1 MAHRTLTLRRVRL
14 TDDTTT
20 DVEVDEVAGTIVR
33 VGQDLDPSGPGRAI
47 DLKGYL
53 LLPAPAE
60 PHAHLDKAFLAERI
74 PNPSGDLAGAI
85 VAMDANRASLTAA
98 DIADRA
104 ERAARMMVANG
115 ITAIR
120 SHADTMTGHG
130 LRSVEGL
137 VAARERL
144 AGLVDLQIVALVSW
158 PVTGTAGAEHRALL
172 EAALEAGA
180 DVVGG
185 CPHLDDDPD
194 GANEVLLEIAADH
207 GRMVDLHTDETLN
220 PCVLGLRDLAARV
233 AKSGFPHR
241 VAASHCVSLGVQPLG
256 LQREVAAEVAAAG
269 VGVVTL
275 PQTNLYLQARDVP
288 VAPPRGLTAI
298 RPLLDAG
305 ATVAAGADNLQDPFN
320 LVGRADP
327 METAALMVMAG
338 HLLAGRGLRGGEHVQ
353 PRPAR
358 AAGRAHRAR
367 GPGRA
372 PRHPGRQ
379 PARGDRHG
387 PAGPARHPRRTGG
400 EPHESDVRPVKHEVH
415 TGVTAD
421 RERRPRV
428 AAA

>member
-1 MAHRTLTLRRVRL
+1 MERRTLTLRRVRL

-20 DVEVDEVAGTIVR
+20 DVEVDEDSGTIVR
-33 VGQDLDPSGPGRAI
+33 VGQDLGPSGPGRAI
-47 DLKGYL
+47 DLHGYL

-74 PNPSGDLAGAI
+74 PNPSGDLPGAI

-98 DIADRA
+98 DIAERA

-207 GRMVDLHTDETLN
+207 GCMVDLHTDETLN

-233 AKSGFPHR
+233 AKSGFPHQ

-338 HLLAGRGLRGGEHVQ
+338 HLLPAEAYEAVSTSSRALLGLPAVRIEPGAPAELLAIRADSLREAIATAPLDRLVIHAGRVVS
-353 PRPAR
+353 
-358 AAGRAHRAR
+358 
-367 GPGRA
+367 
-372 PRHPGRQ
+372 
-379 PARGDRHG
+379 
-387 PAGPARHPRRTGG
+387 RTRVT
-400 EPHESDVRPVKHEVH
+400 SDP
-415 TGVTAD
+415 
-421 RERRPRV
+421 
-428 AAA
+428 

>member
-1 MAHRTLTLRRVRL
+1 
-14 TDDTTT
+14 
-20 DVEVDEVAGTIVR
+20 
-33 VGQDLDPSGPGRAI
+33 
-47 DLKGYL
+47 
-53 LLPAPAE
+53 
-60 PHAHLDKAFLAERI
+60 
-74 PNPSGDLAGAI
+74 
-85 VAMDANRASLTAA
+85 MDANRASLTAA

-144 AGLVDLQIVALVSW
+144 EGVVDLQIVALVSW
-158 PVTGTAGAEHRALL
+158 PITGSEGAEHRALL
-172 EAALEAGA
+172 EAALAAGA

-185 CPHLDDDPD
+185 CPHLDDDPE
-194 GANEVLLEIAADH
+194 GAHEVLLEIAADH

-233 AKSGFPHR
+233 AKSGFPHQ
-241 VAASHCVSLGVQPLG
+241 VSASHCVSLGVQPLG

-275 PQTNLYLQARDVP
+275 PQTNLYLQARDTP

-338 HLLAGRGLRGGEHVQ
+338 HLLPAEAYEAVSASSRALLGLPPVRIEPGAPAELLAIRADSLREAIATAPLDRLVIHDGRVVS
-353 PRPAR
+353 
-358 AAGRAHRAR
+358 
-367 GPGRA
+367 
-372 PRHPGRQ
+372 
-379 PARGDRHG
+379 
-387 PAGPARHPRRTGG
+387 RTRVT
-400 EPHESDVRPVKHEVH
+400 SDP
-415 TGVTAD
+415 
-421 RERRPRV
+421 
-428 AAA
+428 

>member
-1 MAHRTLTLRRVRL
+1 MEHRTLTLRRVRL
-14 TDDTTT
+14 NDDTTT
-20 DVEVDEVAGTIVR
+20 DVEVDEEAGTIVR
-33 VGQDLDPSGPGRAI
+33 VGQDLDPSGPGRVI
-47 DLKGYL
+47 DLEGYL

-85 VAMDANRASLTAA
+85 VAMDANRTSLTAA

-104 ERAARMMVANG
+104 ERAARMMVASG
-115 ITAIR
+115 VTAIR

-137 VAARERL
+137 VEARRRL

-158 PVTGTAGAEHRALL
+158 PVTGTRGAEHRALL

-185 CPHLDDDPD
+185 CPYLDDDPD
-194 GANEVLLEIAADH
+194 GANEVLLGIAANH

-233 AKSGFPHR
+233 AKSGFPHQ
-241 VAASHCVSLGVQPLG
+241 VTASHCVSLGVQPLG

-338 HLLAGRGLRGGEHVQ
+338 HLLPAEAYLAVSGSSRALLGLPPVSIEPGAPAELLAIRADSLREAIATAAQDRLVIHAGRLVS
-353 PRPAR
+353 
-358 AAGRAHRAR
+358 
-367 GPGRA
+367 
-372 PRHPGRQ
+372 
-379 PARGDRHG
+379 
-387 PAGPARHPRRTGG
+387 RTRVT
-400 EPHESDVRPVKHEVH
+400 SDP
-415 TGVTAD
+415 
-421 RERRPRV
+421 
-428 AAA
+428 

>member
-1 MAHRTLTLRRVRL
+1 MEHRTLTLRRVRL

-20 DVEVDEVAGTIVR
+20 DVEVDEEAGTIVR

-207 GRMVDLHTDETLN
+207 GRMVDLHTDETLE
-220 PCVLGLRDLAARV
+220 PLR
-233 AKSGFPHR
+233 
-241 VAASHCVSLGVQPLG
+241 
-256 LQREVAAEVAAAG
+256 
-269 VGVVTL
+269 
-275 PQTNLYLQARDVP
+275 
-288 VAPPRGLTAI
+288 
-298 RPLLDAG
+298 
-305 ATVAAGADNLQDPFN
+305 
-320 LVGRADP
+320 
-327 METAALMVMAG
+327 
-338 HLLAGRGLRGGEHVQ
+338 

-358 AAGRAHRAR
+358 PRGPRGQVRVPPPGHGQPLRQPRRPTAR
-367 GPGRA
+367 GAARRRRGGRGRGRRRRDPAPDQPLPPG
-372 PRHPGRQ
+372 P
-379 PARGDRHG
+379 
-387 PAGPARHPRRTGG
+387 
-400 EPHESDVRPVKHEVH
+400 
-415 TGVTAD
+415 
-421 RERRPRV
+421 
-428 AAA
+428 

>member
-1 MAHRTLTLRRVRL
+1 MSPATAIAHRMLTLRRVRL
-14 TDDTTT
+14 TDDTTV
-20 DVEVDEVAGTIVR
+20 DVEIDEEMGTIAR
-33 VGQDLDPSGPGRAI
+33 VGEDLDPSGPGRSL

-53 LLPAPAE
+53 LLPAPVE

-85 VAMDANRASLTAA
+85 VAMDANRASLTAT

-120 SHADTMTGHG
+120 SHADTMAGHG

-144 AGLVDLQIVALVSW
+144 EGVVDLQIVALVSW
-158 PVTGTAGAEHRALL
+158 PVTGSEGAEHRALL
-172 EAALEAGA
+172 QAALAGGA

-185 CPHLDDDPD
+185 CPHLDDDPE
-194 GANEVLLEIAADH
+194 GAHEVLLEIAADH

-233 AKSGFPHR
+233 VKSGFPHQ
-241 VAASHCVSLGVQPLG
+241 VSASHCVSLGVQPLG

-275 PQTNLYLQARDVP
+275 PQTNLYLQARDTP
-288 VAPPRGLTAI
+288 VAPPRGLTAV

-338 HLLAGRGLRGGEHVQ
+338 HLLPAEAYEAVSASSRTLLGLPPVRIEPGAPAELLAIRADSLREAIATAPLDRLVIHDGRVVS
-353 PRPAR
+353 
-358 AAGRAHRAR
+358 
-367 GPGRA
+367 
-372 PRHPGRQ
+372 
-379 PARGDRHG
+379 
-387 PAGPARHPRRTGG
+387 RTSVT
-400 EPHESDVRPVKHEVH
+400 SDP
-415 TGVTAD
+415 
-421 RERRPRV
+421 
-428 AAA
+428 